1 MSVLGAG
8 CCGPEVY
15 ELAKEL
21 GRLLAQNGFTV
32 VCGGLQGVMRAAC
45 EGAKSKNGLT
55 IGILPGSDRE
65 AANEFV
71 DIPLATSLSHMR
83 NYLVVLN
90 GDIAVAVEGE
100 SGTLSEL
107 ALALKSGK
115 KVIALGRWNEMPGV
129 IPARNAREAVE
140 LVIKELA
147 ANVSSRSA

>member
-1 MSVLGAG
+1 MLGAG
-8 CCGPEVY
+8 RCGPDVY
-15 ELAKEL
+15 EQAKEL
-21 GRLLAQNGFTV
+21 GRLLAQNGCAV

-45 EGAKSKNGLT
+45 EGAKSANGLT
-55 IGILPGSDRE
+55 IGILPGQERE

-71 DIPLATSLSHMR
+71 DIPIATALSHMR

-115 KVIALGRWNEMPGV
+115 IVIALGRWNTMPGV

-140 LVIKELA
+140 LVMEHLA
-147 ANVSSRSA
+147 GLSPRGEA